1 MRSTE
6 LRQLLLEE
14 MQIATA
20 LKQENRLR
28 ALQSVHALVSRA
40 ERKKKRDL
48 SSESTLKLLFKTI
61 KTKKAAIKTY
71 TSQGRTVLAK
81 LESEELAIVNK
92 YLPKQ
97 LTEDEICHVIDEIIA
112 KVSAQDAADRLK
124 MNRLAIEAIG
134 AGAERKVVVRLVRQR
149 LMT

>member
-1 MRSTE
+1 MH
-6 LRQLLLEE
+6 QYP
-14 MQIATA
+14 A
-20 LKQENRLR
+20 
-28 ALQSVHALVSRA
+28 QSV
-40 ERKKKRDL
+40 KKRDL

-92 YLPKQ
+92 YLPNQ